1 MEGFEVEEQA
11 NETSRNILEQMVVK
25 RETSKKIMRLKKKD
39 DELVNLLGNVLK
51 DGDNKFRIS
60 GLPRPLSVGNF
71 TKPR

>member
-1 MEGFEVEEQA
+1 MEGFEVEEQS
-11 NETSRNILEQMVVK
+11 NETSRNILEQIAVR

-39 DELVNLLGNVLK
+39 DEFVNLLGNVLQ
-51 DGDNKFRIS
+51 DVDNKFRIS